1 MPQGLVSEAEA
12 IQIARGKAFE
22 QEIGVCGEVFQLC
35 RARFGGDIQGDAAL
49 SGGEGPPD
57 EAALGVRVVFVEG
70 AEPANG
76 IAVRG
81 LNGDDFGAEIG
92 EDFAGKDANFA
103 GEIQDSVG
111 G

>member
-1 MPQGLVSEAEA
+1 M
-12 IQIARGKAFE
+12 ARGKAFE

-35 RARFGGDIQGDAAL
+35 RARFGGDVQGDAAL

-57 EAALGVRVVFVEG
+57 QAALGVRVVFIEW

-81 LNGDDFGAEIG
+81 LNGDYFGA
-92 EDFAGKDANFA
+92 
-103 GEIQDSVG
+103 
-111 G
+111 